1 MTDFARLAED
11 VRRTFLERYATEH
24 ERALLEAASDPGTI
38 VVRMAY
44 GEDLI
49 VRPPGAKP
57 IDASELPPATD
68 EQSQRSS
75 VASSFAPSFASQRAS
90 ATRVDLARGAIAF
103 ERALD
108 LFAER
113 DSTRGEVILAAQRLH
128 REFVAE
134 QRSQRRQ
141 LKHRLAESRAQNA
154 RQAFEDEQSLKR
166 DPLTRTLLNA

>member
-1 MTDFARLAED
+1 VTDFARLAED

-68 EQSQRSS
+68 EQSQKILRRVELRSELRLP
-75 VASSFAPSFASQRAS
+75 ARKCN
-90 ATRVDLARGAIAF
+90 TRRP
-103 ERALD
+103 
-108 LFAER
+108 
-113 DSTRGEVILAAQRLH
+113 
-128 REFVAE
+128 REGCHC
-134 QRSQRRQ
+134 
-141 LKHRLAESRAQNA
+141 L
-154 RQAFEDEQSLKR
+154 
-166 DPLTRTLLNA
+166 